1 MNGDLEYLVC
11 LYNLEKQEN
20 MDSYALVMEPF
31 SSYGYTKTAYFNSKI
46 GISQEQFSNI
56 TKLYLE
62 LDRQD
67 ITSLANTVRTCHKNM
82 DRYNDTINGLLLGE
96 YKTPSEK
103 TRITFAKEN
112 AEEIQ
117 PISYSKK

>member
-1 MNGDLEYLVC
+1 
-11 LYNLEKQEN
+11 
-20 MDSYALVMEPF
+20 
-31 SSYGYTKTAYFNSKI
+31 
-46 GISQEQFSNI
+46 
-56 TKLYLE
+56 
-62 LDRQD
+62 
-67 ITSLANTVRTCHKNM
+67 M

-96 YKTPSEK
+96 YKTHSEK